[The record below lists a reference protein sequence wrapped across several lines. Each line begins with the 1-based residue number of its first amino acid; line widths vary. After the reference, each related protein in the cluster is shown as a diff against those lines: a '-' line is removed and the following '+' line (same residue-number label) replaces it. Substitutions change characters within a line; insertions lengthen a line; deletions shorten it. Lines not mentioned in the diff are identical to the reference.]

1 MSELPG
7 VLISLGIVLPPFI
20 IAVASLFGKSQS
32 KRLGI
37 LTFIASVFSFCFS
50 VALVFYILSQ
60 PLHGFQFSFLIFQ
73 FSIDALSTYFILLVN
88 IVALFASY
96 STIFIATQSDE
107 THAARGKGP
116 TSTQYFH
123 MQFNLFHF
131 SMLLVPMVDNLVILW
146 VLITFTTVV
155 SAPLIGFRRDQ
166 RAQEAAWKYIM
177 ISSSGIVF
185 ALLGTIFLVIAFR
198 GTNITINWSD
208 LIHGLKTGHIMV
220 SQNRQGILKLSF
232 LLVLL
237 GYGTKAGLFPMHTWL
252 PDGHGEAPSPVS
264 ALLSGVLLKSALY
277 VILRFYV
284 ITNMALAGPGRVTSD
299 PFASNTLL
307 IFGLLSLV
315 MATPFILNTK
325 KENRFKRVL
334 AYHSLEHMGIITFGF
349 GLGIP
354 LAFFGALFH
363 ALNHALAK
371 ALLFL
376 SYGNVQTTYA
386 KEEIPD
392 EKIRGVFQTMPV
404 TGLLLALGGLALV
417 GSPPFNIFLS
427 EFIILW
433 AAIQKATMSAN
444 PFWIILALCLFLISV
459 TLIFAGL
466 VVHLGRIVLGK
477 SPISLGKVREQWRE
491 LIFLVGLLA
500 LLFYGGFTTFPLT
513 SLLQQSVNILCQGVW
528 HP

>member
-155 SAPLIGFRRDQ
+155 SAPLIGYRRDQ

-185 ALLGTIFLVIAFR
+185 ALLGTIFLVIAFQVK
-198 GTNITINWSD
+198 GFPIGSHIDINWSG
-208 LIHGLKTGHIMV
+208 LTQGLKTGQVMV

-277 VILRFYV
+277 MILRFYV
-284 ITNMALAGPGRVTSD
+284 ITNLALAKPGQPN
-299 PFASNTLL
+299 PFASNALL
-307 IFGLLSLV
+307 IFGLLSLF

-334 AYHSLEHMGIITFGF
+334 AYHSLEHMGIITFGI
-349 GLGIP
+349 GLGSA
-354 LAFFGALFH
+354 LGFFGALFH
-363 ALNHALAK
+363 ALNHALNK
-371 ALLFL
+371 ALMFL
-376 SYGNVQTTYA
+376 AYGNVQAAYA
-386 KEEIPD
+386 QEQIPD
-392 EKIRGVFQTMPV
+392 EEIRGVFQLIPV
-404 TGLLLALGGLALV
+404 TGMLLALGGLALV
-417 GSPPFNIFLS
+417 GMPLFSIFFS

-433 AAIQKATMSAN
+433 AAFQKATISPIMIPA
-444 PFWIILALCLFLISV
+444 ICLFLISV

-466 VVHLGRIVLGK
+466 VAHLGRILLGE
-477 SPISLGKVREQWRE
+477 SPILRGKVREHRIQ
-491 LIFLVGLLA
+491 LIFLGA
-500 LLFYGGFTTFPLT
+500 LLVLLIIGGFTTLPFT
-513 SLLQQSVNILCQGVW
+513 SLLQQSASILCQGVCQ
-528 HP
+528 

>member
-1 MSELPG
+1 M
-7 VLISLGIVLPPFI
+7 IR
-20 IAVASLFGKSQS
+20 QS
-32 KRLGI
+32 VEGYLKDDEE
-37 LTFIASVFSFCFS
+37 LTFW
-50 VALVFYILSQ
+50 
-60 PLHGFQFSFLIFQ
+60 GF
-73 FSIDALSTYFILLVN
+73 
-88 IVALFASY
+88 
-96 STIFIATQSDE
+96 
-107 THAARGKGP
+107 
-116 TSTQYFH
+116 FH
-123 MQFNLFHF
+123 LEFNLFHL
-131 SMLLVPMVDNLVILW
+131 SMLLVPIFDNLVLLW
-146 VLITFTTVV
+146 VLITVTTVV
-155 SAPLIGFRRDQ
+155 SAPLIGYRHDQ

-185 ALLGTIFLVIAFR
+185 ALLGTIFLVQGLSPIDL
-198 GTNITINWSD
+198 NWSG
-208 LIHGLKTGHIMV
+208 LTQGLKLGHIVV
-220 SQNRQGILKLSF
+220 SPHGQGIIELSF
-232 LLVLL
+232 LLILL

-284 ITNMALAGPGRVTSD
+284 ITNLALAKPGQPN
-299 PFASNTLL
+299 PFASNALL
-307 IFGLLSLV
+307 IFGLLSLF

-371 ALLFL
+371 ALMFL

-386 KEEIPD
+386 QEHIPD

-433 AAIQKATMSAN
+433 AAIQKVAMSAN
-444 PFWIILALCLFLISV
+444 PFWMILALCLFLISV

-477 SPISLGKVREQWRE
+477 SPISLGQVREQWRE
-491 LIFLVGLLA
+491 LILLAGLLA

-513 SLLQQSVNILCQGVW
+513 TLLQQSVNILCQGVC

>member
-1 MSELPG
+1 MNGLPG
-7 VLISLGIVLPPFI
+7 VLISLGIVLPPFA

-32 KRLGI
+32 RRLGI
-37 LTFIASVFSFCFS
+37 LTFIASFFSFCFS
-50 VALVFYILSQ
+50 TVLVFYILSQ
-60 PLHGFQFSFLIFQ
+60 PLHGFQFAFL
-73 FSIDALSTYFILLVN
+73 SIDALSTYFILLVN

-96 STIFIATQSDE
+96 STIFIITQSDE
-107 THAARGKGP
+107 THAVKGKRP
-116 TSTQYFH
+116 ISTQYFH

-155 SAPLIGFRRDQ
+155 SAPLIGYRRDQ

-198 GTNITINWSD
+198 GANITINWSG
-208 LIHGLKTGHIMV
+208 LTQGLKTGQIMV

-284 ITNMALAGPGRVTSD
+284 ITNIALAGPGRITSD

-371 ALLFL
+371 ALMFL

-386 KEEIPD
+386 KEQIPD
-392 EKIRGVFQTMPV
+392 EKIRGVFQIMPV

-433 AAIQKATMSAN
+433 AAMQKVAMSAN
-444 PFWIILALCLFLISV
+444 PFWMILAICLFLISV

-477 SPISLGKVREQWRE
+477 SAISLVKVREQWRE

-500 LLFYGGFTTFPLT
+500 LLFYGGLTTFPLT
-513 SLLQQSVNILCQGVW
+513 MLLQQSVNILCQGVC